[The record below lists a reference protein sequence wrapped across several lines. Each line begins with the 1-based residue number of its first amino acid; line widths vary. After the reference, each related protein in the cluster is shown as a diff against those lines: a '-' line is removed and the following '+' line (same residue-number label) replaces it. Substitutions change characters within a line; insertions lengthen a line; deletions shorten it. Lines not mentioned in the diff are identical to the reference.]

1 MFIFMHT
8 HCTYEYVEYDDE
20 DILFKDD
27 EALSRMAHGQ
37 LITHLRIIIPSSTN
51 ITLALCS
58 SILSSTLVNKIS
70 VKYVSLLYSTVAG
83 IGLLITG
90 NKE

>member
-1 MFIFMHT
+1 MHT

-37 LITHLRIIIPSSTN
+37 LYYPLTYHNS
-51 ITLALCS
+51 
-58 SILSSTLVNKIS
+58 K
-70 VKYVSLLYSTVAG
+70 
-83 IGLLITG
+83 
-90 NKE
+90 

>member
-1 MFIFMHT
+1 MHT

-51 ITLALCS
+51 NLTLELYS

-70 VKYVSLLYSTVAG
+70 VKYVSLLYSTVAC

>member
-1 MFIFMHT
+1 MHT

-51 ITLALCS
+51 NLTLELYS